1 MKQIT
6 FLIFLIL
13 QSVSLCY
20 AQPGLKDAGSI
31 AYSDCINVMVNIV
44 DKGDVDGIL
53 NYGATSF
60 QLELANRYRAAGVPI
75 VYKEDL
81 IDALH
86 ASYLAEDK
94 FKAGEVKIS
103 CSQNPDGSFNYRA
116 FRANINGEQFLH
128 AATGGMIGSARCFNF
143 TDDLRAPQGFTKVT
157 SVATTPGGV
166 TNIFVNAGNNN
177 GNNNGNHTTYADTT
191 ARLAGA
197 NYYPPMP
204 PIKHTVVVETLY
216 VDKTATTTTTK
227 TEADCKE
234 CKPKNGKY
242 AVGAAI
248 GAAAVGTAWIL
259 SETLGKNNK
268 GSIPGYGNPSGYP
281 FNNGSTGTGTNTGGS
296 TGTNGPWTNTSG
308 GSGGG
313 YVLNGVYYPQ

>member
-143 TDDLRAPQGFTKVT
+143 TDDLRAPKGSQKLHLWQRHQVVLLTFLL
-157 SVATTPGGV
+157 TPV
-166 TNIFVNAGNNN
+166 I
-177 GNNNGNHTTYADTT
+177 TT
-191 ARLAGA
+191 AIITVTILPTRTPQLVWLARIITP
-197 NYYPPMP
+197 N
-204 PIKHTVVVETLY
+204 
-216 VDKTATTTTTK
+216 
-227 TEADCKE
+227 
-234 CKPKNGKY
+234 
-242 AVGAAI
+242 AA
-248 GAAAVGTAWIL
+248 
-259 SETLGKNNK
+259 
-268 GSIPGYGNPSGYP
+268 Y
-281 FNNGSTGTGTNTGGS
+281 
-296 TGTNGPWTNTSG
+296 
-308 GSGGG
+308 
-313 YVLNGVYYPQ
+313 